1 MDSNSIIDAHQN
13 LPEWVSNFDKRFL
26 SKLDLKEKGHQYF
39 NDTYKAC
46 FNIRSDFRNNFLPKL
61 ESDLGFPSSPAY
73 YKYEYFFRSH
83 DFPEFELSN
92 KYYYDNNINL
102 LKKNYSSTNIKN
114 KQMNFDNFEN
124 INKKINDKKVNINI
138 NNNKNYQSSYK
149 NTKENKKEEEKV
161 NIVNKPV
168 SQSINKNNNNNN
180 NQSYKK
186 NEVNN
191 QIQKNE
197 IKLKVNNSNNE
208 NKKENNINKNS
219 ILIKNENN
227 KKNNI
232 ENKNEKSNK
241 NQNIYTKK
249 IEKETKVE
257 KKNKQNTTDKINKI
271 YNKNI
276 IPIKEE
282 LNENEDEIQNISKSS
297 QKISSKSNQNMAYP
311 QSPTII
317 KSKES
322 YNSLNSTNAQKGKL
336 ISNQNIIYTK
346 APINRI
352 ETKQKTSNENN
363 SSKNPEILKSSTKRG
378 SIKNYLLLRNS
389 NILED
394 NDKLNTEPKLKVA
407 DNMNHSRIKNYLRN
421 KNNEENEKTEELGIN
436 IKKGNSRND
445 IQMNKKIMRE
455 SKSSYDVFKKTPLK
469 K

>member
-1 MDSNSIIDAHQN
+1 M
-13 LPEWVSNFDKRFL
+13 
-26 SKLDLKEKGHQYF
+26 
-39 NDTYKAC
+39 
-46 FNIRSDFRNNFLPKL
+46 
-61 ESDLGFPSSPAY
+61 
-73 YKYEYFFRSH
+73 
-83 DFPEFELSN
+83 
-92 KYYYDNNINL
+92 
-102 LKKNYSSTNIKN
+102 
-114 KQMNFDNFEN
+114 
-124 INKKINDKKVNINI
+124 
-138 NNNKNYQSSYK
+138 
-149 NTKENKKEEEKV
+149 
-161 NIVNKPV
+161 
-168 SQSINKNNNNNN
+168 
-180 NQSYKK
+180 
-186 NEVNN
+186 
-191 QIQKNE
+191 
-197 IKLKVNNSNNE
+197 
-208 NKKENNINKNS
+208 
-219 ILIKNENN
+219 IKNENN

-282 LNENEDEIQNISKSS
+282 LNENEDEIQNISKLSK
-297 QKISSKSNQNMAYP
+297 KISSKSNQNMAYP

-352 ETKQKTSNENN
+352 ETKQKASNENN

-389 NILED
+389 NILEED
-394 NDKLNTEPKLKVA
+394 DKLNTEPKLKVA

-436 IKKGNSRND
+436 IKKGNSRNN